1 MEEEDNENYK
11 VCKLVLVGESGVG
24 KTCITSRF
32 VSDHFSNDNVS
43 TSSASYCSK
52 TLKIDEFSD
61 KYIKF
66 NIWDTCGQ
74 EKFRSLSKVFY
85 KGIKAAILV
94 YDITN
99 INSFNEIKS
108 FWYNQLKENSPKDIN
123 KFLFYLIF
131 FIFIVIAIAANKC
144 DLYQEEK
151 VKEEEAQEYAQ
162 SIGAIFENTSACK
175 NVGILEIFKR
185 IGEKLFSLNII
196 EKDDENKKK
205 NKNEKHIKL
214 DKKNIKKKKKKC

>member
-85 KGIKAAILV
+85 KGIKAAQ
-94 YDITN
+94 
-99 INSFNEIKS
+99 
-108 FWYNQLKENSPKDIN
+108 NQTDCAVQSCICPSSTS
-123 KFLFYLIF
+123 KFTPTRKIF
-131 FIFIVIAIAANKC
+131 LPEFM
-144 DLYQEEK
+144 
-151 VKEEEAQEYAQ
+151 
-162 SIGAIFENTSACK
+162 
-175 NVGILEIFKR
+175 
-185 IGEKLFSLNII
+185 
-196 EKDDENKKK
+196 
-205 NKNEKHIKL
+205 
-214 DKKNIKKKKKKC
+214 